1 MFAWSTG
8 VGGEDGEPIV
18 AGQEEGG
25 SMSVDAM
32 AGRGGRK
39 VWGEA
44 EMHNLVLFCVLFIQM
59 SLPSLCLL
67 ALGSWLLALVSWL
80 LALGSWLLALGS
92 WLLALG
98 SWVLGISLAFHEGFL
113 SKYVVFP
120 MYFP

>member
-80 LALGSWLLALGS
+80 LALGSWLL
-92 WLLALG
+92 
-98 SWVLGISLAFHEGFL
+98 GISLAFHEGFL
-113 SKYVVFP
+113 SNYVIFPVFFLYLCISSGVP
-120 MYFP
+120 